1 MGQKKKLRTLIWKN
15 EQLKESVSEYI
26 KELRQKKNPTTE
38 QVVEE
43 YDNKEILPGE
53 EEEKKC

>member
-26 KELRQKKNPTTE
+26 KELRQKKN
-38 QVVEE
+38 Q
-43 YDNKEILPGE
+43 KLLSGE
-53 EEEKKC
+53 EENKRKEENGKH